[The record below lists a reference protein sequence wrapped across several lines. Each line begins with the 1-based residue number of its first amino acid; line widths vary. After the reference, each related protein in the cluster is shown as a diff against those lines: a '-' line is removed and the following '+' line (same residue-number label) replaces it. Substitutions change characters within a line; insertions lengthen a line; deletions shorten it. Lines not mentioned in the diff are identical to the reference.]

1 MKNRLSKR
9 SAVKKLL
16 LCAAALAMLAGGCR
30 KKDGGDSTQPRLINV
45 GHTGTKDHHY
55 QMYLEKWSEAISERT
70 GGRYKFEIYPSDLY
84 GTPNQLIEGCQL
96 GTSDMVLATGSLLA
110 TYSPKVGV
118 LNLPFLYE
126 DSMQAYEVL
135 NGPIGEEFNE
145 SLAEKN
151 LIVLGWW
158 ENGMRHLF
166 PPRPVNT
173 PDDLKGLKLRVINSA
188 EMIDT
193 INAFGAIAVPMAFND
208 VYSAWQLKT
217 IDGCEGTTTHM
228 VTQKYYELTK
238 SAALLWYMH
247 VPNPLIM
254 SKALWDT
261 IPDADRNIFLEEA
274 RKMSKFSFEYQLG
287 MEEQEIRQCED
298 YGVVFTRPDREPF
311 IKLVEPVYAKYR
323 PQYGEMLDK
332 ILAVTRQ

>member
-1 MKNRLSKR
+1 
-9 SAVKKLL
+9 
-16 LCAAALAMLAGGCR
+16 
-30 KKDGGDSTQPRLINV
+30 
-45 GHTGTKDHHY
+45 
-55 QMYLEKWSEAISERT
+55 
-70 GGRYKFEIYPSDLY
+70 LY
-84 GTPNQLIEGCQL
+84 GTPNQLLEGCQL

-110 TYSPKVGV
+110 PYSPKVGV
-118 LNLPFLYE
+118 LNLPFLY
-126 DSMQAYEVL
+126 DNSMQAYEVL
-135 NGPIGEEFNE
+135 NGPIGNEFNE

-166 PPRPVNT
+166 PPHPVNT
-173 PDDLKGLKLRVINSA
+173 PNDLKGLKLRVVNST

-238 SAALLWYMH
+238 NGALLWYMH

-254 SKALWDT
+254 AKALWDS
-261 IPDADRNIFLEEA
+261 IPESDKIIFLEEA
-274 RKMSKFSFEYQLG
+274 RKMSRFSFEYQLK
-287 MEEQEIRQCED
+287 MENEEIKQCEN
-298 YGVVFTRPDREPF
+298 YGVVFTRPDRGPF

-332 ILAVTRQ
+332 ILAITRP

>member
-1 MKNRLSKR
+1 MKKR
-9 SAVKKLL
+9 IVCFLA
-16 LCAAALAMLAGGCR
+16 CIALVLAGCTKSETAGAAS
-30 KKDGGDSTQPRLINV
+30 GGGGRVIKV
-45 GHTGTKDHHY
+45 GHTGAKEHPY
-55 QMYLEKWSEAISERT
+55 QMYLENWAKAIGERT
-70 GGRYKFEIYPSDLY
+70 GGKYTFEIYPSDLY

-110 TYSPKVGV
+110 SYSPIVGV

-126 DSMQAYEVL
+126 NSMQAFEVL
-135 NGPIGEEFNE
+135 NGPVGEEFNK

-166 PPRPVNT
+166 PPRPVEK
-173 PDDLKGLKLRVINSA
+173 PADLKGMKLRVVNSA

-238 SAALLWYMH
+238 TGALLWYMH

-254 SKALWDT
+254 AKDLWKN
-261 IPDADRNIFLEEA
+261 IPAADQVVLLEEA
-274 RKMSKFSFEYQLG
+274 KKMGKFSFEYQAE
-287 MEEQEIRQCED
+287 MEANEIKQCEGL
-298 YGVVFTRPDREPF
+298 GVVWTRPDRAPF
-311 IKLVEPVYAKYR
+311 IKLVEPVYEKYR
-323 PQYGEMLDK
+323 PKYGEILDK
-332 ILAVTRQ
+332 ILAVTRK